1 MSNTVSQQEKGG
13 LNGYW
18 KVVEEKEASAFFNQ
32 AYV

>member
-18 KVVEEKEASAFFNQ
+18 KVVEEKERFALFN
-32 AYV
+32 